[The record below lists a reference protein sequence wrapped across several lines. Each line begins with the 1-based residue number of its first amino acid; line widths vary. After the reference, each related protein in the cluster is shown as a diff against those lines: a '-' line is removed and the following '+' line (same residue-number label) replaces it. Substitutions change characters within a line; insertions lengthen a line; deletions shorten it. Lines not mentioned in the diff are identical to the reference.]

1 MEYKIYKI
9 VCNETDEV
17 YIGSTSR
24 TLEERLKGHI
34 SESKRNNETQR
45 RTTSSQIIERCNYY
59 MEELDSTNIQEK
71 RFILERYYIENI
83 PNCINKYI
91 PTRTDKEYYD
101 DNREKNKV
109 YKKEYRE
116 KNKEKIKE
124 KRKEKYTCEC
134 GSTLTK
140 VGKSLHEKSLTHIN
154 FINSK

>member
-1 MEYKIYKI
+1 MYKIYEI
-9 VCNETDEV
+9 RCNQTDEV

-24 TLEERLKGHI
+24 TLEERLKSHI
-34 SESKRNNETQR
+34 SESKRNETQR
-45 RTTSSQIIERCNYY
+45 RTTSSPIIERDNYVIK
-59 MEELDSTNIQEK
+59 ELDSTNIEEK
-71 RFILERYYIENI
+71 RFELERYYIENI

-101 DNREKNKV
+101 DNKEKNKI

-134 GSTLTK
+134 GSTITK
-140 VGKSLHEKSLTHIN
+140 VGKSQHEKSFTHIN

>member
-1 MEYKIYKI
+1 MEYKIYRI
-9 VCNETDEV
+9 VCNETGEV

-24 TLEERLKGHI
+24 TLGERLRGHI
-34 SESKRNNETQR
+34 SESNRNKTQIK
-45 RTTSSQIIERCNYY
+45 TKSSQIIERCNYY
-59 MEELDSTNIQEK
+59 MEELESTNIQEK

-124 KRKEKYTCEC
+124 KRKQKYTCEC

-140 VGKSLHEKSLTHIN
+140 AGKSTHEKSLLHQN
-154 FINSK
+154 FINFK